1 MRKRKLLIGGTL
13 ILSLAFILSYDFV
26 KRNYVFSILMYHS
39 VSPEAQKANR
49 LSVTPKVFERQMRF
63 LKNFGYNVIPLEA
76 AISFIE
82 EGRAI
87 PPRTVAITFDD
98 GYRDNYT
105 YAFPILEKYNLP
117 ATLFVIINEI
127 GRPGQDRLSWQEVH
141 QMHSSGL
148 VTFGSHTLGPEPLVN
163 LKSDEEVRRQIF
175 DSKKVLEDKLGDKV
189 TLFSYPEGKFNDR
202 IRYLVREAGYKLA
215 VTTSPGKKFSNHDIF
230 ALKRLRIS
238 SNAGNLFIFWVEASG
253 IYTFMKEHRDAD

>member
-13 ILSLAFILSYDFV
+13 ILFLAFVLSYDFV
-26 KRNYVFSILMYHS
+26 KLNYVFPILMYHS

-63 LKNFGYNVIPLEA
+63 LKNFGYNVVPLEA
-76 AISFIE
+76 VISFIE

-105 YAFPILEKYNLP
+105 YAFPILKKYNLP

-127 GRPGQDRLSWQEVH
+127 GRPGQDRLSWQEVK
-141 QMHSSGL
+141 QMYSSGL
-148 VTFGSHTLGPEPLVN
+148 VTFGSHCLGPEPLIN
-163 LKSDEEVRRQIF
+163 LRSDEEVRRQIF
-175 DSKKVLEDKLGDKV
+175 DSKKALEDKLGDKV
-189 TLFSYPEGKFNDR
+189 TLFSYPEGFFNDR
-202 IRYLVREAGYKLA
+202 IKYLAREAGYKLA
-215 VTTSPGKKFSNHDIF
+215 VATSPGKKFSNHDPF

-238 SNAGNLFIFWVEASG
+238 SNAGNLFVFWVETSG
-253 IYTFMKEHRDAD
+253 IYTFMKEYRHAR